1 VIPRIP
7 KKYLICFVQIIPFI
21 FWMSAGTAIAQ
32 LAGKELLE
40 QRLQT
45 KLDRILNSEEY
56 LLDLRVAS
64 ENSAADVSSDK
75 FLPGL
80 QVLGPVVE
88 SGESIGGSIVL
99 SDRVDILLILDK
111 KVSAERARVARD
123 IVARTIEAE
132 GLKNSVKFSS
142 QQRDI
147 KKTQDPPVPPP
158 PPREPS
164 LFEQLI
170 QEKEFLSRVLLVF
183 WGGLVS
189 LMAVYFMLRKFLLRQ
204 DAPEGQ
210 LSSAQNSSGNA
221 PPTPGLS
228 PAVGKGSGKG
238 EKTREELYSKDE
250 ALLNLIKE
258 ITEDSRSHP
267 QKAARILSRWVS
279 QSADLSRAAAIYL
292 RNCDIKTVELVCQ
305 AMHPSDLEKITAN
318 KIEDFEPF
326 GGENQRVIERMRS
339 DLAVLASEAVL
350 RDRPDPLN
358 FLRRLSDDE
367 IRSLLDGETEE
378 TVALVAS
385 QLPAHR
391 LQKFYD
397 SVPPESVKAIVSKLS
412 SLKSASVRDFE
423 SLQALLNNKIQM
435 LSNNLV
441 NEKELMVSIQSTI
454 TALASPTLQWE
465 LANALKFENPS
476 VYEKVRPTI
485 LLPSD
490 LRFLPGRVKS
500 LLAQSV
506 DADTLGVALS
516 GFRIPFD
523 ELLEE
528 LPGPYQSVFRDAQAR
543 RSENSVVNAAWRRVK
558 VVLMDLIS
566 SGLVSVG
573 EVSFTIRRAEE
584 SAQTEVENPNASV
597 AGSDRGAA

>member
-1 VIPRIP
+1 MSRLP
-7 KKYLICFVQIIPFI
+7 KKHIISI
-21 FWMSAGTAIAQ
+21 VLTMMVTFWMSAGTAIAQ
-32 LAGKELLE
+32 LGGKELLE

-64 ENSAADVSSDK
+64 DTSAADASPDK

-80 QVLGPVVE
+80 QVLGPVME
-88 SGESIGGSIVL
+88 KGESAGGSIIL
-99 SDRVDILLILDK
+99 GGRVDLLLILDK

-164 LFEQLI
+164 LFDRLI

-189 LMAVYFMLRKFLLRQ
+189 LMAVYFMLRRFLLRS
-204 DAPEGQ
+204 DSPESQLNSGQ
-210 LSSAQNSSGNA
+210 NASAN
-221 PPTPGLS
+221 TS
-228 PAVGKGSGKG
+228 PAPSLAPDVVKGGGKG

-258 ITEDSRSHP
+258 ITEDSKTHP

-279 QSADLSRAAAIYL
+279 QGGDLSRAAAVYL

-305 AMHPSDLEKITAN
+305 AMHPSDLEKITTN

-326 GGENQRVIERMRS
+326 GAENQRVIERMRS
-339 DLAVLASEAVL
+339 DLAVLASEVVL

-367 IRSLLDGETEE
+367 IRNLLDGETEE

-454 TALASPTLQWE
+454 TALASPTLQYE
-465 LANALKFENPS
+465 LANSLKVENPR

-490 LRFLPGRVKS
+490 LRFLPARVKS
-500 LLAQSV
+500 LLAQSI

-516 GFRIPFD
+516 GFQIPFD
-523 ELLEE
+523 ALLDD

-543 RSENSVVNAAWRRVK
+543 RSEVAVVNEAWRRVK

-566 SGLVSVG
+566 AGLISVP
-573 EVSFTIRRAEE
+573 ELAFTIRRAEE
-584 SAQTEVENPNASV
+584 SSQADSENNSASV